1 MEGVEAGR
9 AAYLTPYA
17 LSGVG
22 RESVRNGAGY
32 ASEREYPRELG
43 FDLRYAISSNLT
55 LDITANTDFAQVEAD
70 DQQVNLDRFSL
81 FFPEKRRFF
90 QEQSGL
96 FDFSTGAGNR
106 SQLASSSRSGRL
118 AREGTDAL
126 EAEEAPVE
134 TSRRTARTVVI
145 PRSTCS
151 GRSALPHSPSRMR
164 SIKVAAVLWCRPL
177 LMQAGG
183 AWNGRPARL

>member
-1 MEGVEAGR
+1 M
-9 AAYLTPYA
+9 
-17 LSGVG
+17 G

-96 FDFSTGAGNR
+96 FD
-106 SQLASSSRSGRL
+106 
-118 AREGTDAL
+118 
-126 EAEEAPVE
+126 
-134 TSRRTARTVVI
+134 
-145 PRSTCS
+145 
-151 GRSALPHSPSRMR
+151 
-164 SIKVAAVLWCRPL
+164 
-177 LMQAGG
+177 
-183 AWNGRPARL
+183 